1 MMIIKKIKLWE
12 VRISFLI
19 WKVIIN
25 VDCDENWSM
34 SKCKQIYLK
43 HIPLW
48 ISAPLT
54 DFLIFTQIKNV
65 SFKKLGHFSCK
76 IQMEVGKYTW
86 LS

>member
-1 MMIIKKIKLWE
+1 MFYI
-12 VRISFLI
+12 FLLY
-19 WKVIIN
+19 
-25 VDCDENWSM
+25 WSL

-48 ISAPLT
+48 ISASLT

-76 IQMEVGKYTW
+76 IQMEVWQIYMIELKKRA
-86 LS
+86 LNFRI

>member
-1 MMIIKKIKLWE
+1 MFYI
-12 VRISFLI
+12 FLLY
-19 WKVIIN
+19 
-25 VDCDENWSM
+25 WSL

-54 DFLIFTQIKNV
+54 DFLIFTLIKNV

-76 IQMEVGKYTW
+76 IQMEVWQIYMIK
-86 LS
+86 LKKRALNFRI